1 MLKGY
6 TQSPIEGQSF
16 AASFDDPQTPGRET
30 QFYSMLGMRGLYHQG
45 WLANTLHPPLSGWSN
60 FDKDV
65 WELYDLRTDRTQTR
79 DLAAEHPEL
88 LEQLKGLW
96 FYYAGIYKGLPLD
109 DRTPMEIHTSWRPEP
124 SEPRERYV
132 YYPGAAEVPES
143 VAVNI
148 RRRSFTIA
156 AGVTIDTPDAE
167 GVLFAHGGAA
177 GGHSLFVRDG
187 RLHYVYNWLGERI
200 QTITSEQ
207 AVPTGR
213 HVLTAEFSKTGD
225 DPQTRSAIG
234 TLTLYVDTEQAAQAE
249 ITTQPGN
256 FALSGD
262 GLCVGRDSGSAV
274 ADYQPPFPFTGGTIE
289 RVAIDVSGDH
299 FVDHEKEVL
308 AYLTR
313 D

>member
-1 MLKGY
+1 
-6 TQSPIEGQSF
+6 
-16 AASFDDPQTPGRET
+16 
-30 QFYSMLGMRGLYHQG
+30 MLGMRGLYHQG

-79 DLAAEHPEL
+79 DLAADPPEL

-109 DRTPMEIHTSWRPEP
+109 DRTPMEILTSWRPEP

-156 AGVTIDTPDAE
+156 AGVTIDTSDAE

-213 HVLTAEFSKTGD
+213 HVLMAEFSKTGD

-234 TLTLYVDTEQAAQAE
+234 TLTLYVDTGQAAQAE